1 MFLFPEAENSHV
13 RAAIERV
20 KDALKFSEHLGLG
33 NLYVAFSG
41 GKDSVCLYGVCKLA
55 AEELG
60 RDLLDMCEFHYHVT
74 TVDPPELIW
83 FIREHFPFVHRDRP
97 KKTMWKLIATR
108 CNMPPTRLVRYC
120 CYELKE
126 GGGDGRFC
134 LTGVRRAESVKRSK
148 RAVFE
153 T

>member
-13 RAAIERV
+13 KLAIERV
-20 KDALKFSEHLGLG
+20 KDAQRFSEHMGMG
-33 NLYVAFSG
+33 KLYVAFSG

-55 AEELG
+55 SEELG
-60 RDLLDMCEFHYHVT
+60 VELLDLFDFHYHVT

-83 FIREHFPFVHRDRP
+83 FLREHFPFVHRDRP
-97 KKTMWKLIATR
+97 RKTMWQLIATR

-126 GGGDGRFC
+126 GGEMVDS
-134 LTGVRRAESVKRSK
+134 A
-148 RAVFE
+148 
-153 T
+153 